1 MGVMVFRAPVRFE
14 GVVLV
19 FLVPRTKKQKKG
31 GGFCFFAA
39 KHWGVGP
46 YAKQLQSSCR
56 ASTIFGRP
64 KGCLRTSAAVGTT
77 AAIALAAGHAD
88 TGCRPGGL
96 IHGSGFFLSFHG

>member
-1 MGVMVFRAPVRFE
+1 M
-14 GVVLV
+14 

-31 GGFCFFAA
+31 GGFCFFAV
-39 KHWGVGP
+39 KHWGV
-46 YAKQLQSSCR
+46 ALRQAAAEQSLDD

-77 AAIALAAGHAD
+77 AAIALAAGHAG

-96 IHGSGFFLSFHG
+96 IHGFGFFLSFHG